1 MLTKE
6 LVKEQIENLPN
17 EFSIEDLIEKIILID
32 KIETGLKQSDN
43 NETITEEELDNE
55 IEKWF

>member
-43 NETITEEELDNE
+43 NETITEEELDLSL
-55 IEKWF
+55 IHI